1 MSRTWL
7 TQKLSY
13 LKFTVSPT
21 QDFLF
26 LRLALF
32 ATMAGVPSTDEA
44 ADNMTKTCSE
54 KHLAKISLWITEWTE
69 ISPFLGLTEAEEHE
83 ILGSAPRSVR
93 SQKIAMLRLWKNK
106 RGTKATYE
114 RLRQAFRECEMLDLE
129 EKVQQLVAESSSNS
143 SEEEGEYCSSN
154 ESTDVLMPRWERK

>member
-143 SEEEGEYCSSN
+143 SEEEGEYCSSQ
-154 ESTDVLMPRWERK
+154 